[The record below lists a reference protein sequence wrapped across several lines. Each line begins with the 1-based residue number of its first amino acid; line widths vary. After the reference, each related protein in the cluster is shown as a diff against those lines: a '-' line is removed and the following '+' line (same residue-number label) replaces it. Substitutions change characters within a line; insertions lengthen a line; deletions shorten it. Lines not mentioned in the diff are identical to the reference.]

1 VPIYVA
7 ALGSAAVEQ
16 AAEIADGI
24 MPTFWSLQRVARSKE
39 WISHGRARAHD
50 LGPLDVTLGLPTFI
64 GDDLNDMRQAAR
76 QNLALYTGFPFFQ
89 RLWRNSGFEAEA
101 AQMAAGRGAE
111 SLSDALLDACCLIGP
126 VEHCQQR
133 LAEYRATGIDLPIL
147 APPIGPD
154 AARIVIR
161 AFASG

>member
-1 VPIYVA
+1 VDRER
-7 ALGSAAVEQ
+7 LSA
-16 AAEIADGI
+16 
-24 MPTFWSLQRVARSKE
+24 SLLYLRP
-39 WISHGRARAHD
+39 GRARAHD

-64 GDDLNDMRQAAR
+64 GDDLDEMRQAAR

-89 RLWRNSGFEAEA
+89 RLWRSSGFVAEA

-111 SLSDALLDACCLIGP
+111 SLSDALLDAFCLIGP

-147 APPIGPD
+147 GPPIGPD
-154 AARIVIR
+154 AAGSVIR